1 MIDTTFERFRYH
13 KPLPNFYKIEN
24 PKNPKSEI
32 SDDLLLELNELVKK
46 YDFSGISYSKL
57 TDEFKKDFDISFD
70 NVFIFKFLMGDD
82 LIEMNRSDEKC
93 RLMDDEFQDY
103 GVHVYEFADFLRK
116 NGFQADLIHPL
127 ADDLSMRAIAMQSND
142 CVITQSNMC
151 LFKEGINVGFFMIH
165 TSIDNLPFKS
175 ENEMLWV
182 KDFCSTCGVC
192 IERCPEDAFDED
204 GKFLRKLCTAH
215 REGCNDCL
223 LRCPFYKRGYDKVKK
238 RYERMKKRQNN
249 EG

>member
-24 PKNPKSEI
+24 PQDYKSEI
-32 SDDLLLELNELVKK
+32 SDELLAELNELAKK
-46 YDFSGISYSKL
+46 YNFTGISYSKL
-57 TDEFKKDFDISFD
+57 SDDFKNEFNIDFD
-70 NVFIFKFLMGDD
+70 NVIIFKFLMGED
-82 LIEMNRSDEKC
+82 LIEMKPSAEKC
-93 RLMDDEFQDY
+93 RMMDDEFQEY
-103 GVHVYEFADFLRK
+103 GIHVYEFTDLLRK
-116 NGFQADLIHPL
+116 NGFKADLIHPL

-142 CVITQSNMC
+142 CVITRSNMC
-151 LFKEGINVGFFMIH
+151 LFRDGISVGFFMVH
-165 TSIDNLPFKS
+165 TSIENLPFKS

-182 KDFCSTCGVC
+182 EDFCSTCGVC

-223 LRCPFYKRGYDKVKK
+223 LRCPFYKRGYYKVKK
-238 RYERMKKRQNN
+238 RYDRMVKR
-249 EG
+249 